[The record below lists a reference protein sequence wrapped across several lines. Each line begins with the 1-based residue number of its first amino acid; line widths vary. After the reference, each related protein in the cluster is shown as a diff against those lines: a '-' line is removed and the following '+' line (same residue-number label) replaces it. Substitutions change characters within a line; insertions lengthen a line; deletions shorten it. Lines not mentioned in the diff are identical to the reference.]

1 MGRILL
7 FPLLLQNG
15 CSQSSRFLPQAR
27 RILGSGDENDQT
39 SDWFIS
45 VDFQSYRNTEVTILL
60 LGVFFERLMLAFGPV
75 RKELNDR
82 TFNCFRRVTV

>member
-7 FPLLLQNG
+7 FPLVYQNG

-39 SDWFIS
+39 CDWFIS

-60 LGVFFERLMLAFGPV
+60 LGVFFERLMLAFGPTYKK
-75 RKELNDR
+75 RIE
-82 TFNCFRRVTV
+82 